1 MRPQGGGHSPVSR
14 LSAYAPAPGSSRTT
28 TTTSEDGGDVNTTT
42 TVSTER
48 QVFRTTTS
56 TNAPVI
62 ERSVS
67 PSQDTTVPHACFL
80 HRTLMLVALC
90 RTRQGQLQSR
100 GWVVQCRGQIQPGR
114 LGRLTQALLLPGCGR
129 SWVQCLQ
136 EFLTPTRE
144 VE

>member
-28 TTTSEDGGDVNTTT
+28 TTTSQDGDGNTT
-42 TVSTER
+42 TVSTEER
-48 QVFRTTTS
+48 QVFRTTS
-56 TNAPVI
+56 NTNAPII

-67 PSQDTTVPHACFL
+67 SSQDTTVPHACFS

-90 RTRQGQLQSR
+90 RTRQGQVQSR
-100 GWVVQCRGQIQPGR
+100 GWVVQCPGQIQPGR